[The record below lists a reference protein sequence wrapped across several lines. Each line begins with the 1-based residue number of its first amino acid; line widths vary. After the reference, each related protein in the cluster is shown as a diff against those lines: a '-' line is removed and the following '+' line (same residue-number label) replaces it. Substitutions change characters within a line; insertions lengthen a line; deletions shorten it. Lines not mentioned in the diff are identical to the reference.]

1 MKNILKFFWIKG
13 RATRL
18 EYWLTTFWCFVAYVI
33 LFTQAVNL
41 DMFFIPTGAAFLI
54 DPTYL
59 FKTCYII
66 FVYGK
71 IASKIIYIIG
81 LLVLWIQVAAS
92 IRRLHDLSKDGK
104 VILIYCLGVSGAIGV
119 WSLLVDV
126 FLENADIKVHITV
139 FVILT
144 LFLLFLLI
152 KWIVLMCEKSSNYKN
167 CYGEYQI
174 NSKKKIIICSVIS
187 WAIQAVLAIPPSLPL
202 LGYFHSPI
210 LSFVNLIF
218 CAVLQVLLIKQVLMN
233 IKSNSKCE
241 NSDTATNKKDL
252 VACIF
257 IFVISIALFITG
269 LIQIMASFYT
279 SFGPILLIVS
289 IALTLVELIVTK
301 PNKINLDQTYTSEN
315 NSSNK
320 TYDEK
325 ISIQKTEQKVV
336 PSPKVVKEKKPVDKK
351 KIILISSIVGGVLLV
366 AGLTVLIVNLVK
378 SNQQKKYEQMIIE
391 SERAIAE
398 YEESLRLANP
408 MLDHIQMIDVA
419 GGTFMM
425 GNNSSIA
432 DNDEKNIHTVTLS
445 SFEMSQTE
453 ITQYAFETVMGYNPS
468 QKKGSNTKKYAVE
481 NCTWFEAL
489 KFCNKLSEMYNY
501 ECVYSVDG
509 KTNPDTWGQTPSN
522 VMFDSSADGFRLP
535 TEAEWEFAASERNYR
550 PNYIHSGSDSSN
562 VVGFFDKELH
572 PVAQKKP
579 NNLGLYDMSGNVLE
593 WCWDWYGKNYPITE
607 QYNPTGNTSGED
619 RILRGGSYKT
629 PDGKCSITFRSH
641 EEPQVPHD
649 FVGFRV
655 ARKSDTPATYTS
667 EPASRNP
674 ITSSSSSIDG
684 NEIVSGILNLVTDGT
699 SSELNKN
706 VEDAL
711 ENLATQAI
719 LDLIF

>member
-18 EYWLTTFWCFVAYVI
+18 EYWLTI
-33 LFTQAVNL
+33 LICDLVQFLVYGLMCQFSFDEFEYAFE
-41 DMFFIPTGAAFLI
+41 DAFLDSI
-54 DPTYL
+54 FSGSPSAILGVLVLIMLVLIIIGWIAFCAMIRRFHDTDSSMAYIFMGLIPLVGGILVLIKLCTDSSPGWNAYGNSTKYPSHNPDPYRN
-59 FKTCYII
+59 FKINNN
-66 FVYGK
+66 
-71 IASKIIYIIG
+71 IASKCNRCGEIIPLG
-81 LLVLWIQVAAS
+81 G
-92 IRRLHDLSKDGK
+92 RF
-104 VILIYCLGVSGAIGV
+104 CLRCGEPVSDSPAV
-119 WSLLVDV
+119 QNDV
-126 FLENADIKVHITV
+126 KENVVEKGTIDTAPVITV
-139 FVILT
+139 
-144 LFLLFLLI
+144 
-152 KWIVLMCEKSSNYKN
+152 E
-167 CYGEYQI
+167 
-174 NSKKKIIICSVIS
+174 
-187 WAIQAVLAIPPSLPL
+187 
-202 LGYFHSPI
+202 H
-210 LSFVNLIF
+210 
-218 CAVLQVLLIKQVLMN
+218 
-233 IKSNSKCE
+233 
-241 NSDTATNKKDL
+241 
-252 VACIF
+252 
-257 IFVISIALFITG
+257 
-269 LIQIMASFYT
+269 
-279 SFGPILLIVS
+279 
-289 IALTLVELIVTK
+289 
-301 PNKINLDQTYTSEN
+301 
-315 NSSNK
+315 
-320 TYDEK
+320 
-325 ISIQKTEQKVV
+325 KVV

-351 KIILISSIVGGVLLV
+351 KIILISSIAGGVLLV

-445 SFEMSQTE
+445 SFEISQTE

-468 QKKGSNTKKYAVE
+468 QKKGSNTEKYAVE